1 MHIKDIALTD
11 YSHLEV
17 GDGVYVV
24 SYYRGDYTNGY
35 TAQVVK
41 RTKTRV
47 TIAVP
52 GSRYED
58 TYLVETGN
66 YNEAVEYG
74 AKFKSRENVYF
85 LEEGPDL
92 DEFRRYRANVNQAKE
107 LRKELARIA
116 DPFTSGY
123 GPEPGVNSAR
133 DVDML
138 NRVVAA
144 LTRVEADVVAYQEK

>member
-11 YSHLEV
+11 YSHLEA
-17 GDGVYVV
+17 GDSVYVV
-24 SYYRGDYTNGY
+24 SYYRGTYSNGY

-47 TIAVP
+47 TITVP
-52 GSRYED
+52 GGGHEH

-74 AKFKSRENVYF
+74 AKFEGRGKVYF

-107 LRKELARIA
+107 LRKELARIV
-116 DPFTSGY
+116 DPITSGY

-138 NRVVAA
+138 YRVVAA
-144 LTRVEADVVAYQEK
+144 LTRVEADVAAYEKK

>member
-11 YSHLEV
+11 YSHLEA
-17 GDGVYVV
+17 GDSVYVV
-24 SYYRGDYTNGY
+24 SLYRGTYTNGY

-47 TIAVP
+47 TITVP
-52 GSRYED
+52 GSGHEH
-58 TYLVETGN
+58 TYLVEPGHC
-66 YNEAVEYG
+66 NEAVEYG
-74 AKFKSRENVYF
+74 AKFESRENVYF

-107 LRKELARIA
+107 LRKELARIV
-116 DPFTSGY
+116 DPLTSGY

-133 DVDML
+133 DMDML
-138 NRVVAA
+138 NRVIAA